1 VTDEVAA
8 PKLICTQPDLTPN
21 KVSDVYAVTNA
32 LVSQYKYDDVIEAYV
47 VSSDEAGNFF
57 KSISFQ
63 TLATATTPLPDLVF
77 P

>member
-21 KVSDVYAVTNA
+21 KRLAMCMRLQM